1 MITAKTIIE
10 KALSYIGTYDGGN
23 NDVIFNTNYY
33 GKRVSGSA
41 YPWCC
46 AFVWDIFRMCKAE
59 KLFCNGEK
67 KRIALMFMIGARKV
81 VRLLIRLRANMV
93 TLCSSIGTEMESLI
107 TLVLFLVEMVTEHM
121 KQSKEIQQAITTQT
135 AAMF

>member
-67 KRIALMFMIGARKV
+67 NSVLP
-81 VRLLIRLRANMV
+81 
-93 TLCSSIGTEMESLI
+93 LCS
-107 TLVLFLVEMVTEHM
+107 
-121 KQSKEIQQAITTQT
+121 
-135 AAMF
+135 